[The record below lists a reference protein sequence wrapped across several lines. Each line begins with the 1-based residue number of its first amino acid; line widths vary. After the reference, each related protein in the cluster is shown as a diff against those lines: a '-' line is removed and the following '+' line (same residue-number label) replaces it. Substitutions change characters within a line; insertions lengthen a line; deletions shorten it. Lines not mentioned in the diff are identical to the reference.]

1 MHTHTRAHT
10 VKKFNVSRA
19 ELSGQIQSSPLNQN
33 VWWEPKTR
41 PNNRKSQRNCWE
53 QQPSHNPMLHW
64 SKGAGLCVFVCDVP
78 SCIYVDKSSVKSI
91 TVVMSVTFWE
101 AVCWSDCSHGL
112 VRPKLTS
119 PAMHSNKT
127 ANRKSPLLM
136 RSRHFQNKSPLFKG
150 NHGHFLHLTS
160 TGTMVNRN
168 LFYYVVMS
176 FTSIMMSWR
185 CCWPAMYIRQYIS
198 QCNLFIKYGIKC
210 ATGSSLDS
218 HKTAAPCWW
227 TTAFVRCTWRT
238 PEPYL

>member
-1 MHTHTRAHT
+1 MA
-10 VKKFNVSRA
+10 S
-19 ELSGQIQSSPLNQN
+19 SDQSWPLQLCIL
-33 VWWEPKTR
+33 TR
-41 PNNRKSQRNCWE
+41 PQTGNPLCWWG
-53 QQPSHNPMLHW
+53 Q
-64 SKGAGLCVFVCDVP
+64 G
-78 SCIYVDKSSVKSI
+78 
-91 TVVMSVTFWE
+91 
-101 AVCWSDCSHGL
+101 
-112 VRPKLTS
+112 TS
-119 PAMHSNKT
+119 RTKA
-127 ANRKSPLLM
+127 
-136 RSRHFQNKSPLFKG
+136 LFLKG

-238 PEPYL
+238 PEPYLEKRPMRVPSIVVRTGVPVGVQLISLVRPINIESVGYLRTCQTSTDDPINFFMLSFGHFANVFHWFWTVYRLDFNFPQLDLHRWTVALVQRDLF